1 MMSTLSKHPIS
12 DSVARPTRRAG
23 SGFTLVELLVVIG
36 IIALLISALLP
47 ALSAVRGQAS
57 MVACSSNLRNLANA
71 AILHANDHQGYLP
84 LAGELVVQP
93 TSSGFDRYMVAL
105 NDPSERRYTFTRV
118 PGSGIAVPAV
128 FSAALGKYLG
138 VTDLPMEDWGKLDLA
153 ISQTGFQKLF
163 ACPSTN
169 SMSETRG
176 VSADGEG
183 QGEMFSL
190 VGTASADGA
199 VGTSSG
205 PHAAAYSDY
214 GFNEGLLGFHYDDK
228 YKTRRLRGNSKA
240 LKRGGEVMLFADAAP
255 RTLQA
260 YTQLKSTW
268 LAFTPA
274 LEAPGAVSL
283 ADAYEENVGVARLG
297 QRPMFDLTRHR
308 GKMNVAFVD
317 GHVDAFDIAKNSTT
331 ASEQLRQIYLLPQ

>member
-1 MMSTLSKHPIS
+1 MMSTLSKHPMPAPFA
-12 DSVARPTRRAG
+12 VGVRRSAT
-23 SGFTLVELLVVIG
+23 GFTLVELLVVIG

-47 ALSAVRGQAS
+47 ALSAVRGQAA

-71 AILHANDHQGYLP
+71 ATLHANEHQGYMP

-93 TSSGFDRYMVAL
+93 AAGGYDRYLVAL
-105 NDPSERRYTFTRV
+105 SDTSERRYTFTRV

-138 VTDLPMEDWGKLDLA
+138 IADLPLEDWAKLDEA
-153 ISQTGFQKLF
+153 ISQTSFQKLF

-169 SMSETRG
+169 SMSESRG
-176 VSADGEG
+176 LSADGTG

-190 VGTASADGA
+190 VGAPTAEGTVGA
-199 VGTSSG
+199 SSG

-228 YKTRRLRGNSKA
+228 YKTRRLRGNAKM
-240 LKRGGEVMLFADAAP
+240 LKRSGETMLFADAAP
-255 RTLQA
+255 RAQQA

-274 LEAPGAVSL
+274 MESLGAVSL
-283 ADAYEENVGVARLG
+283 ADAYEEKVGFARLG
-297 QRPMFDLTRHR
+297 QKPMFDLNRHR

-317 GHVDAFDIAKNSTT
+317 GHVDSFDIAKNATT
-331 ASEQLRQIYLLPQ
+331 ASDQLRQVYLLPQ